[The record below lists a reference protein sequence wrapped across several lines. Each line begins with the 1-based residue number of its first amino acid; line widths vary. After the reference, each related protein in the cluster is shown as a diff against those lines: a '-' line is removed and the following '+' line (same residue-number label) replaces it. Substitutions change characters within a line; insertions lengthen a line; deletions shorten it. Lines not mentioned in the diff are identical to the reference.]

1 MNCEMCGRMTGKLI
15 NVEIEGTEMKTCV
28 DCAKFGKEISFK
40 AKSNVPPNVNEGLQ
54 KRSKRIQS
62 RDIFEESRVLELA
75 FDYSQRISNARNAL
89 GITQEELGKR
99 INEKKSIITKLESAN
114 IHPDEKTIKKLEK
127 ALDINLKESVQPMK
141 VKTFTTSKTFT
152 IGDLIKK

>member
-1 MNCEMCGRMTGKLI
+1 MNCEMCGSMSGKLI

-28 DCAKFGKEISFK
+28 DCAKFGKEISVIR
-40 AKSNVPPNVNEGLQ
+40 KSNVPPNVNEGLQ

-62 RDIFEESRVLELA
+62 RDIFEESSVMELA
-75 FDYSQRISNARNAL
+75 FDYSLRIRNARNAL

-99 INEKKSIITKLESAN
+99 INEKKSIITKLENAH

-127 ALDINLKESVQPMK
+127 ALEINLKESVQPMK
-141 VKTFTTSKTFT
+141 VKTFTTTKNFT